1 MPAFEV
7 AAIKPDKDTDVMVR
21 VGWFSPGTFT
31 ATGATVQSF
40 ILFRW
45 SLLPES
51 RTVRILATLVLQRPE
66 YLRLGRQSWIAL
78 RHSAMTTTIFLL
90 AAAVGLCQVKTDTAP
105 RLEFDVASIKP
116 SKPGADGG
124 GIKPLPGGQTYIA
137 RNVPVK
143 LMIKLMFHLTD
154 REISGGPAWLDTDL
168 YDVEAK
174 ADRPRSLDEL
184 HVMFQN
190 LLVDRFKL
198 QFHKETRILPAYEL
212 VVDKS
217 EAKLTENKSPEHFD
231 IPVRPTGFGKL
242 EATHCSMSYFTWI
255 LSQRL
260 DRPVIDQTGL
270 TQFYDFKLEW
280 TPELPPGLAARPDA
294 AANLP
299 PTNGPDI
306 FTAVREQ
313 LGLKLDSHKGPIEI
327 MIIDHVERPS
337 EN

>member
-1 MPAFEV
+1 MSAL
-7 AAIKPDKDTDVMVR
+7 KH
-21 VGWFSPGTFT
+21 S
-31 ATGATVQSF
+31 
-40 ILFRW
+40 
-45 SLLPES
+45 
-51 RTVRILATLVLQRPE
+51 ATL
-66 YLRLGRQSWIAL
+66 
-78 RHSAMTTTIFLL
+78 MTVFLL
-90 AAAVGLCQVKTDTAP
+90 TAPGECCQVKTDTAP
-105 RLEFDVASIKP
+105 RLEFEVASIKP
-116 SKPGADGG
+116 SKPGSDGG
-124 GIKPLPGGQTYIA
+124 GIKPLPGGQTYVA
-137 RNVPVK
+137 TNVPVK
-143 LMIKLMFHLTD
+143 LMIKLMFHLND
-154 REISGGPAWLDTDL
+154 RQISGGPGWLDTDL

-174 ADRPRSLDEL
+174 ADGPHSIDEL

-198 QFHKETRILPAYEL
+198 AYHKETRTLPAYEL

-217 EAKLTENKSPEHFD
+217 GAKLTENQSPEHFD
-231 IPVRPTGFGKL
+231 IPVRPRGFGKL
-242 EATHCSMSYFTWI
+242 EATHCSMSYFSWI

-280 TPELPPGLAARPDA
+280 TPELPPGLAARPDV

-313 LGLKLDSHKGPIEI
+313 LGLKLDSHKGPVEV
-327 MIIDHVERPS
+327 MIIDQVERPS

>member
-1 MPAFEV
+1 M
-7 AAIKPDKDTDVMVR
+7 AALK
-21 VGWFSPGTFT
+21 
-31 ATGATVQSF
+31 
-40 ILFRW
+40 
-45 SLLPES
+45 
-51 RTVRILATLVLQRPE
+51 
-66 YLRLGRQSWIAL
+66 
-78 RHSAMTTTIFLL
+78 HSAMLMTILL
-90 AAAVGLCQVKTDTAP
+90 QTAAAGLSQVKTDTAP
-105 RLEFDVASIKP
+105 RLEFEVASIKP

-124 GIKPLPGGQTYIA
+124 GIKPLPGGQTYVATNI
-137 RNVPVK
+137 PVK
-143 LMIKLMFHLTD
+143 VMIKLMYHLND
-154 REISGGPAWLDTDL
+154 RQISGGPGWLDTDL

-174 ADRPRSLDEL
+174 ADRSHNIDEL

-190 LLVDRFKL
+190 LLADRFKL
-198 QFHKETRILPAYEL
+198 QYHKETRTLPAYEL

-217 EAKLTENKSPEHFD
+217 GAKLTENHSPEHFD
-231 IPVRPTGFGKL
+231 IPIKPTGFGSL
-242 EATHCSMSYFTWI
+242 EATHCSMSYFAWLI
-255 LSQRL
+255 SQRL

-270 TQFYDFKLEW
+270 IQFYDFKLEW

-313 LGLKLDSHKGPIEI
+313 LGLKLDSHKGPVEV